1 MSFNPENMTAKEMKK
16 YALEELGV
24 EIASS
29 IQNRADIIGKIEEVI
44 AFREVALKKE
54 EVRVKSQKPFAE
66 EEKMKVK
73 FIHSE
78 SPKRTLTFDYEGF
91 DAALTDGRIYDLPI
105 SIVKHLNSRVQ
116 PIYEPCQEEGQVCRK
131 VGERNR
137 FACIP
142 V

>member
-1 MSFNPENMTAKEMKK
+1 MSFNPEDMTAKEMKK

-29 IQNRADIIGKIEEVI
+29 IQNRADIISKIQEVI
-44 AFREVALKKE
+44 DFREKDYKKE
-54 EVRVKSQKPFAE
+54 AKRVKSQKPFAD

-73 FIHSE
+73 FTFPE
-78 SPKRTLTFDYEGF
+78 SPGCALEFDYEGF
-91 DAALTDGRIYDLPI
+91 DAKLIDGRVYELPKSVI
-105 SIVKHLNSRVQ
+105 THLNTRVQ
-116 PIYEPCQEEGQVCRK
+116 PIYEPVKEEGQVCKK

-137 FACIP
+137 FALIP